1 MTTSHLRQGRP
12 APLTT
17 ARRLLVTAALG
28 LATAAATV
36 PAAPA
41 ASASQAG
48 QYRISNVVTGKCL
61 EVADWRTDDGAPVRQ
76 WTCTGGAN
84 QQWTSGPGSTIVNV
98 HSGKCLEVPGF
109 STAGGTR
116 IDQWTCNGGSNQGWF
131 DSTQGPGHPHV
142 YANVNSGLR
151 LDLYGGSPEDG
162 TPVIQWPLNGSGNQA
177 WYTDVAPAAR

>member
-1 MTTSHLRQGRP
+1 MTAVPDRTRLRTVAG
-12 APLTT
+12 
-17 ARRLLVTAALG
+17 AL
-28 LATAAATV
+28 AAAGLLALA

-41 ASASQAG
+41 DAD
-48 QYRISNVVTGKCL
+48 VTVPGSDDIPRAIVALDARKCL
-61 EVADWRTDDGAPVRQ
+61 EVADWRTDDGAPVRLL
-76 WTCTGGAN
+76 TCTGGAN

-131 DSTQGPGHPHV
+131 DSNQGPGHPHV